1 MSAPCVR
8 MSGRCVSQF
17 LSCFSRTAVRTAGF
31 RQFSSS
37 SVSRAALQTQ
47 SVTDR
52 VERASSPWTLM
63 AAVCLQRLPVISSE
77 CSAIEQQFTHMMHQV
92 SSEFTH
98 MMHQVSSEFTH
109 MMHQMELEKSLLS
122 DHELRLLE
130 DAERM
135 SRKQADDYDSDEEDD
150 RGDQEIMLTQDL
162 EDSWEQKLKNFQPA
176 LRVTADVDKDLT
188 SSERCLADSLLLLAE
203 QQVGGEK
210 LWLLPQTQWQEGET
224 LRQTAERAL
233 ASLPAGFKATFLGN
247 APCGVYKYKLPK
259 AARTESSVGTKVFF
273 FKAILSDS
281 GPPAAQ
287 SAPFLWVKK
296 SELQRYL
303 KPAYMMKVDR
313 FILSQ

>member
-1 MSAPCVR
+1 M
-8 MSGRCVSQF
+8 
-17 LSCFSRTAVRTAGF
+17 RTAAARTAAARTAGF

-37 SVSRAALQTQ
+37 SVSRASLQTQ
-47 SVTDR
+47 SVT
-52 VERASSPWTLM
+52 ERASSPWTLM

-77 CSAIEQQFTHMMHQV
+77 CSPIEQQFTHMMHQI
-92 SSEFTH
+92 
-98 MMHQVSSEFTH
+98 
-109 MMHQMELEKSLLS
+109 ELEKSLLS

-176 LRVTADVDKDLT
+176 PRVTADVDKDLT

-233 ASLPAGFKATFLGN
+233 ASLPAAGFKATFLGN

-281 GPPAAQ
+281 GHPAAQ